1 MLDVEHSPAGRKM
14 IIGASR
20 MDVMSPVSKIS
31 NVAHPLKIMQLRM
44 QELRIRQDFDDPMV
58 SQEHSREREIGE
70 APVNQDRHGS
80 LQEPS

>member
-1 MLDVEHSPAGRKM
+1 M

-20 MDVMSPVSKIS
+20 MDVTIPVSKIS

-58 SQEHSREREIGE
+58 SQEHLREREIPE